1 VGCCTLRFL
10 FHRAPGDRSLAKKTP
25 PSTTKQARKTTIRTS
40 GEAPA
45 PSAPIVVT
53 EGCSA
58 SSRGLSARLWTGLAV
73 AGLLAVHLALAQ
85 QSLVLENPTVDEV
98 VHLPAG
104 VTYWQKGTFRLY
116 HHNPPLVRMVAAL
129 PVICWGNLVTAP
141 AYFQD
146 SWGSPDPQPTTFSQ
160 TFAYLN
166 SERYL
171 DLFRLARM
179 VMPLF
184 SVVGGLAVFAWSRR
198 LYGNRG
204 ALLSLCLWVFC
215 PNILA
220 HCRLITTDVGST
232 ALGVAATFVFWLYLR
247 NPSWLRAA
255 AAGTML
261 GLAELTKFSMLLLYA
276 VWPFLWLVRLIL
288 ATPRAQIVRRAAV
301 GVAHGLLIVVLSI
314 LVIDAGY
321 RFEGVGIPL
330 GKFEFAS
337 GALTRPVAGGIRKA
351 PASQNP
357 LYALMWTFRENRF
370 RGTILAKLPV
380 PLPEHYLLGFDEQKV
395 EADGILNR
403 LRRADQALRSGDVE
417 LARKEAASADQ
428 SVGGYTV
435 YLNGVMRT
443 SGWWYYYICTL
454 LYKVPEGT
462 WLLVLLSLLLLF
474 VQRRTPEAWADEVCL
489 WTVPVVVLCSMSF
502 LTDINL
508 GLRYVLSIAPYVFIA
523 AGKVVPWVEGR
534 SGPGRQVGRAFTLA
548 SLALT
553 IASAL
558 WIHPHYLAYFN
569 WVSGGPDRVPV
580 RLIDSNLDWGQDLLG
595 LRAWCRQHAQGQPI
609 GLAYFGQINPSMS
622 AFNQPGD
629 QFDWFL
635 PPVKPG
641 STVLMERKPGLP
653 PPRLVGPSRGLVPG
667 YYAVSASLVFG
678 LPWRLYD
685 PSPDAWAP
693 VWNADRDAFGYFRLF
708 QPIARIGRIGHS
720 IYVYKLSP
728 QDVERAAPLLE
739 PLG

>member
-1 VGCCTLRFL
+1 MACNTLEIL
-10 FHRAPGDRSLAKKTP
+10 LHGAPGDRSLARKTP
-25 PSTTKQARKTTIRTS
+25 PSSAKQGRKTAIQGS
-40 GEAPA
+40 GQASAPR
-45 PSAPIVVT
+45 APIVLANVASPPSCRLAGRFVT
-53 EGCSA
+53 A
-58 SSRGLSARLWTGLAV
+58 LAV
-73 AGLLAVHLALAQ
+73 AGLLAVHLALAE
-85 QSLVLENPTVDEV
+85 QSLILENPTVDEV

-104 VTYWQKGTFRLY
+104 VTYWEKGTFRLY

-129 PVICWGNLVTAP
+129 PVICLGNLVTGP
-141 AYFQD
+141 AYEQD
-146 SWGSPDPQPTTFSQ
+146 SWRSADPQPTTFSQ

-184 SVVGGLAVFAWSRR
+184 SIVGGLAVFAWSCQ

-204 ALLSLCLWVFC
+204 GLLSLCLWVFC

-220 HCRLITTDVGST
+220 HCRLVTTDVGST

-247 NPSWLRAA
+247 SSTWPRAMA
-255 AAGTML
+255 ASVML
-261 GLAELTKFSMLLLYA
+261 GLAELTKFSMLVLYA

-288 ATPRAQIVRRAAV
+288 ATPRAQVVRRATV
-301 GVAHGLLIVVLSI
+301 GVAQGSLIVALSV

-330 GKFEFAS
+330 GRFEFAS
-337 GALTRPVAGGIRKA
+337 STLTRPVAGGIRKA

-357 LYALMWTFRENRF
+357 LYALMWTFRENRS
-370 RGTILAKLPV
+370 RGTLLANLPA

-403 LRRADQALRSGDVE
+403 LRRADRALKEGDIE
-417 LARKEAASADQ
+417 LARKEAGSADE

-435 YLNGVMRT
+435 YLNGVMRD
-443 SGWWYYYICTL
+443 SGWWYYYLCTL

-462 WLLVLLSLLLLF
+462 WCLVLLSLLLLF
-474 VQRRTPEAWADEVCL
+474 FQRRTREAWADEICL
-489 WTVPVVVLCSMSF
+489 WTVPVVVLFSMSF

-523 AGKVVPWVEGR
+523 AGKVVPWLEEFSGLGR
-534 SGPGRQVGRAFTLA
+534 RIGRIFTLA
-548 SLALT
+548 SLGLT
-553 IASAL
+553 VAGAL

-595 LRAWCRQHAQGQPI
+595 LRAWCRENAHGQPI
-609 GLAYFGQINPSMS
+609 GLAYFGQINPSID
-622 AFNQPGD
+622 ALNQSED

-635 PPVKPG
+635 PPVRPG
-641 STVLMERKPGLP
+641 STVLISRKPGIP
-653 PPRLVGPSRGLVPG
+653 PPRVVGPARRLVPG
-667 YYAVSASLVFG
+667 YYAVSASLVYG

-685 PSPDAWAP
+685 PSPARPDAWAP
-693 VWNADRDAFGYFRLF
+693 VWNAGRDAFGYFRMF
-708 QPIARIGRIGHS
+708 EPKRRIGHS
-720 IYVYKLSP
+720 IYVYKLS
-728 QDVERAAPLLE
+728 QADVERAAPLLE
-739 PLG
+739 PQG

>member
-1 VGCCTLRFL
+1 MPRVF
-10 FHRAPGDRSLAKKTP
+10 S
-25 PSTTKQARKTTIRTS
+25 
-40 GEAPA
+40 EAIEPRRDDG
-45 PSAPIVVT
+45 PSARRT
-53 EGCSA
+53 
-58 SSRGLSARLWTGLAV
+58 RLCTALAV
-73 AGLLAVHLALAQ
+73 IGLLGVHLALAQ

-129 PVICWGNLVTAP
+129 PVIWANPVTAP
-141 AYFQD
+141 IYEQE
-146 SWGSPDPQPTTFSQ
+146 SWTRPDPSPTNFSQ
-160 TFAYLN
+160 TFAFFN
-166 SERYL
+166 AGRYFE
-171 DLFRLARM
+171 LFQLARM

-184 SVVGGLAVFAWSRR
+184 SIFGGLVVFDWSRR
-198 LYGNRG
+198 LHGNRG
-204 ALLSLCLWVFC
+204 ALLSLSLWVFC

-255 AAGTML
+255 AAGVML

-288 ATPRAQIVRRAAV
+288 TTPRAQIVRRAAV
-301 GVAHGLLIVVLSI
+301 GVAHGLLIVALSI

-330 GKFEFAS
+330 QRFEFAS
-337 GALTRPVAGGIRKA
+337 GTLTRPVAGGIRKA

-370 RGTILAKLPV
+370 RGTILARLPM

-395 EADGILNR
+395 EADGIPNR
-403 LRRADQALRSGDVE
+403 LRRADRALKEDDIE
-417 LARKEAASADQ
+417 LARKEAGSTDA
-428 SVGGYTV
+428 SVGGYPV

-474 VQRRTPEAWADEVCL
+474 VQRRTSEAWADEVCL
-489 WTVPVVVLCSMSF
+489 WTVPVVVHFSMSF

-523 AGKVVPWVEGR
+523 AGKVVPWVEGL
-534 SGPGRQVGRAFTLA
+534 SGPRRRVGRTFTLA
-548 SLALT
+548 TLGLT
-553 IASAL
+553 VTSAL

-580 RLIDSNLDWGQDLLG
+580 RLIDSNLDWGQDLVG
-595 LRAWCRQHAQGQPI
+595 LRAWCREHARGQPV
-609 GLAYFGQINPSMS
+609 GLAYFGQINPAMF
-622 AFNQPGD
+622 AFSQPGD
-629 QFDWFL
+629 SFDWFL

-641 STVLMERKPGLP
+641 STVPLPTKPGLP
-653 PPRLVGPSRGLVPG
+653 PPRVVGPSRRLVPG
-667 YYAVSASLVFG
+667 YYAVSASLVYG
-678 LPWRLYD
+678 LRWRLYD

-693 VWNADRDAFGYFRLF
+693 VWDAGRDAFAYFGRF
-708 QPIARIGRIGHS
+708 QPIARIGHS
-720 IYVYKLSP
+720 IYIYKLS
-728 QDVERAAPLLE
+728 QEDVERAAPLLE
-739 PLG
+739 PRG